1 MRPFLHVPSAGLR
14 SMLATC
20 HMACIPTA
28 RRITMPMTLLRPL
41 LLLLATTS
49 FLSAQTIVDVWPEG
63 KMPGKGAK
71 EPEAEVKRKDG
82 FQRITNVSRPTQT
95 FFPAP
100 AKDGRPAPVM
110 IVCPGGGYGYVVMD
124 KEGSEIAAWLNSNG
138 FSALVLKYRTPNNR
152 EGALQ
157 DVQRS
162 ISLTREN
169 AAAWNI
175 DPKRVGVIGFS
186 AGGNVAAKAS
196 TQFEARSYPVLD
208 AVDQQSCRPDFAV
221 LVYPAYLD
229 DKAGH
234 VSPDLN
240 LKASIPPHAHHS
252 QRGRQDACRG
262 QQDLPYRARRGEDR
276 ARVQALPHRRPRLR
290 PALRTRCQ
298 DVARGCTE
306 VAATDRRALKQL
318 HPNGRPPESG
328 AHSLTKARPPT
339 PDVQDPASDSA
350 ILISENRKQSE
361 KTFHTPLTR
370 GRQRLIRRRAKGQR
384 PQSFI

>member
-1 MRPFLHVPSAGLR
+1 
-14 SMLATC
+14 
-20 HMACIPTA
+20 
-28 RRITMPMTLLRPL
+28 MTLLRPL

-71 EPEAEVKRKDG
+71 EPEAEAKRKDG
-82 FQRITNVSRPTQT
+82 FQRITNVSRPTLT

-240 LKASIPPHAHHS
+240 LKASIPPTLIIHSEDDKTHVVGSRIYHTALDEAKIAHEFKLYPTGGHGYGL
-252 QRGRQDACRG
+252 RCERDAKMW
-262 QQDLPYRARRGEDR
+262 PED
-276 ARVQALPHRRPRLR
+276 
-290 PALRTRCQ
+290 
-298 DVARGCTE
+298 
-306 VAATDRRALKQL
+306 ALKWLQQI
-318 HPNGRPPESG
+318 GVR
-328 AHSLTKARPPT
+328 
-339 PDVQDPASDSA
+339 
-350 ILISENRKQSE
+350 
-361 KTFHTPLTR
+361 
-370 GRQRLIRRRAKGQR
+370 
-384 PQSFI
+384 